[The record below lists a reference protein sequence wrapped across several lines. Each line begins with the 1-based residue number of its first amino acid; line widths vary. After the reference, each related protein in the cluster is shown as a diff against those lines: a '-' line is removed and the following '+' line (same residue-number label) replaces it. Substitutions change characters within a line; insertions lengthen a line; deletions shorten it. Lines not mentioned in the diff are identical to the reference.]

1 MSHRPPTDALHPEGD
16 AEATHN
22 RRTPK
27 PTPTLILMADIVR
40 SLGVFPS
47 RPPTNSSCDARGIC
61 LFFFSFWGVCFF
73 VCFFWLR
80 SSFVPSSLSLF
91 FLFLLS
97 GWNGGKSPLNVIR
110 VNAGD
115 RSINPFGGEFIKFE
129 RITRSLAQSSH
140 MIQWVLLG

>member
-61 LFFFSFWGVCFF
+61 LFFFLFGGCFF
-73 VCFFWLR
+73 FVFFLVAILFC
-80 SSFVPSSLSLF
+80 SIVSFPFFFVPTL
-91 FLFLLS
+91 
-97 GWNGGKSPLNVIR
+97 GVEWREI
-110 VNAGD
+110 
-115 RSINPFGGEFIKFE
+115 PFKCD
-129 RITRSLAQSSH
+129 QS
-140 MIQWVLLG
+140 

>member
-16 AEATHN
+16 AEATHK

-61 LFFFSFWGVCFF
+61 LFFFLFGGCFF
-73 VCFFWLR
+73 VFFFGCDPLLFHR
-80 SSFVPSSLSLF
+80 LFPFFFVPTL
-91 FLFLLS
+91 
-97 GWNGGKSPLNVIR
+97 GVEWREI
-110 VNAGD
+110 
-115 RSINPFGGEFIKFE
+115 PFKCD
-129 RITRSLAQSSH
+129 QS
-140 MIQWVLLG
+140 

>member
-61 LFFFSFWGVCFF
+61 LFFFLFGGCFF
-73 VCFFWLR
+73 FVFFLVAILFC
-80 SSFVPSSLSLF
+80 SIVSFPF

-97 GWNGGKSPLNVIR
+97 GWNGGKSALNVIR

-115 RSINPFGGEFIKFE
+115 RSINPFAGEFIKFE